1 MDKIE
6 LTKVRK
12 ELEAFVEPYREFIG
26 RSERMHWCRMYISG
40 LLINGERKS
49 IQPMADRLPGGDMQS
64 IQQFV
69 NQSPWEHKSVMNKL
83 LVETAKKFASAE
95 GVLVLD
101 DTTLPKKGKK
111 SVGVAHQYCGA
122 LGKIANCQN
131 IVSWHYSNPSVGK
144 KRRDG
149 AHWPILGELYLPKEW
164 TKDTKRMNKAG
175 IPKERQ
181 SYIAKTR
188 LALNLLDEFREMV
201 PHRAIVWDAF
211 YGEDRSFRDEVD
223 RRGEK
228 YVGAIPY
235 SQVFWPLDT
244 ALKTAPNRTG
254 RPRKFASVEDSTAKA
269 ISAKS
274 WGEKASHWKYIRL
287 KTKKKKI
294 VQATAIRVMEG
305 NSRYY
310 RKVGAKCW
318 LIIEKESSG
327 DINYYVSNFPKK
339 SPLEELIYLVHQRWT
354 VEQGYQRLKEEL
366 GLDHFE
372 GRSWIGLHHH
382 LTLCF
387 MAYGFLLHS
396 KRYLKKTEFHSQRS
410 GSGLTKSLQPVSAL
424 NVEYGLLNNIVHSSI
439 AFNVFPNVFNT

>member
-1 MDKIE
+1 MDKVE
-6 LTKVRK
+6 LNKVRK
-12 ELEAFVEPYREFIG
+12 ELRAFVEPYREFIG

-40 LLINGERKS
+40 LLLNGERKS

-64 IQQFV
+64 LQQFV
-69 NQSPWEHKSVMNKL
+69 NQSPWEHKAVMNKL
-83 LVETAKKFASAE
+83 LVETAKEFASAD
-95 GVLVLD
+95 GVFVLD
-101 DTTLPKKGKK
+101 DTTFPKKGKK
-111 SVGVAHQYCGA
+111 SVGVARQYCGA

-131 IVSWHYSNPSVGK
+131 IVSWHYSTSSVGK
-144 KRRDG
+144 IRRDVE
-149 AHWPILGELYLPKEW
+149 HWPIVGELYLPKEW
-164 TKDTKRMNKAG
+164 TNDTGRMKKAG

-188 LALNLLDEFREMV
+188 LALNLLDKFRQMV

-211 YGEDRSFRDEVD
+211 YGEDRSFRDELAQ
-223 RRGEK
+223 RGEK

-244 ALKTAPNRTG
+244 TLKTVPNQTG
-254 RPRKFASVEDSTAKA
+254 RPRKFASVKDLTAKA

-274 WGEKASHWKYIRL
+274 YGEKASHWKYIRL

-305 NSRYY
+305 NSQYY
-310 RKVGAKCW
+310 RKVGAECW

-327 DINYYVSNFPKK
+327 DINYYVSNFPKET
-339 SPLEELIYLVHQRWT
+339 PLEELIYLVRQRWT

-387 MAYGFLLHS
+387 MAYDFILRS
-396 KRYLKKTEFHSQRS
+396 KSTLKKTKFHFQRFD
-410 GSGLTKSLQPVSAL
+410 SGLTKSLLPVSAR
-424 NVEYGLLNNIVHSSI
+424 NVGYGLLNDIVHSSG
-439 AFNVFPNVFNT
+439 AFNMFPNVFNT